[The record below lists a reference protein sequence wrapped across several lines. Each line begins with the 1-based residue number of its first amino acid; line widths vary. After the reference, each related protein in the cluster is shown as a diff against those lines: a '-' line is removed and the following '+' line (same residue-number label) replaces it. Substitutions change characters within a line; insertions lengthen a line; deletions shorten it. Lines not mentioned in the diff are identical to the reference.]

1 MLGFYYSL
9 ESNWHKI
16 YTVWD
21 GPITYRTLM
30 CHFLGPVSM
39 YIQPFPSLSQ
49 VPGWLFQSISLTP
62 CMLVIGWDGGRYFY
76 HDSFLAV
83 MDAVDS
89 IVIPFFT
96 KEQSVLVSLVYF
108 LFSIYYQLLT
118 LLSHVY
124 IASKLTD

>member
-1 MLGFYYSL
+1 MGRAYYVP
-9 ESNWHKI
+9 
-16 YTVWD
+16 YTHVPLPWSCVYVH
-21 GPITYRTLM
+21 TA
-30 CHFLGPVSM
+30 
-39 YIQPFPSLSQ
+39 FPSLSQ
-49 VPGWLFQSISLTP
+49 VPGWLCQSISLTP

-83 MDAVDS
+83 MDAVDG

-124 IASKLTD
+124 IASKLTDVFNS